1 MDKSWKK
8 LFEQK
13 IRSREK
19 EYAYYCVSDYMFEES
34 GYSATVRGSEDYKV
48 TISADYSK
56 MACSCPYAKNSKHC
70 KHMAAV
76 LYYAELLEKRQK
88 EAERKANEKV
98 ARREQRIHL
107 QEMKKTYGINMQPIL
122 LRDVQSATEWKKDVN
137 RLISHFKN
145 KDGYIGY
152 WEADSFIDNLLD
164 SFKTLYSFVW
174 LCADKKAIDASIW
187 LYKRIHEVG
196 VDDSSTGCTGY
207 FEEEMLAFWEEL
219 SEYSEKNREL
229 IITALQ
235 PVQNRGQAV
244 YDFLGIKTDSD
255 INFDWEDPE

>member
-13 IRSREK
+13 IRNRGK
-19 EYAYYCVSDYMFEES
+19 EYAYYCVSDYKFDES

-56 MACSCPYAKNSKHC
+56 MACSCPYAKDSKHC

-76 LYYAELLEKRQK
+76 LYYAELLEKQQK

-98 ARREQRIHL
+98 ARKEQRAHL
-107 QEMKKTYGINMQPIL
+107 QEMKKTYRINMQPIL
-122 LRDVQSATEWKKDVN
+122 LRDVQSVTEWKKDVN
-137 RLISHFKN
+137 KLISHFKN

-152 WEADSFIDNLLD
+152 WEADSFIDKLLD
-164 SFKTLYSFVW
+164 SFKTLYSFVG

-187 LYKRIHEVG
+187 LYKKIHRYWHSGRSFPNIPRRIG
-196 VDDSSTGCTGY
+196 S
-207 FEEEMLAFWEEL
+207 
-219 SEYSEKNREL
+219 
-229 IITALQ
+229 
-235 PVQNRGQAV
+235 
-244 YDFLGIKTDSD
+244 
-255 INFDWEDPE
+255 